1 MTTAPINLHTAPA
14 DAGDGAILPNLL
26 LFGETLRRLGLDFGS
41 ANMLDLIRA
50 TEHIPIGGSRADF
63 RLAARALLVH
73 RRSDLAL
80 FDEAFQVFWR
90 RPAHGRSMRDLRSMG
105 EQRRYRTP
113 RIMPHREDT
122 SDGPTPDNPD
132 APDDAGDRQP
142 IVDLQR
148 AFSAREV
155 LRQRDFAAYTLS
167 ETAAAQAMMAELTW
181 DLGRRRTRRQT
192 PSRRAAGDV
201 DLRRTMRRS
210 LPYGGEMLTLARRRR
225 RTRPRPLVLICD
237 VSGSMERYTRM
248 LLHFVHTLAAAG
260 APVEAFLFA
269 TRLTRI
275 TRHLAH
281 RGVDRAVSEVAH
293 AVPDWAGGTR
303 IGDAVKAFNYR
314 WARRV
319 LRGGAVTLLIS
330 DGWDRGDPQLLSQ
343 EMARLQRSCHR
354 LIWLNPLLGSPDY
367 QPLTRGMQAALPYVD
382 DFLPAHNL
390 HSLQQLARH
399 LNRITSN
406 RMPPPRPPAQVRRQ
420 PGITTAPERNGNP
433 NTGVAPD
440 TDAAPDTN
448 VESDTDAKPDPDVV
462 ANTDAG
468 NAPRPASAAHS
479 RRTLNPALAPT
490 FRHPLW
496 GHPNI
501 PGADPPDSE
510 TPDGNPP
517 P

>member
-1 MTTAPINLHTAPA
+1 MTTAPVNLHTAPA
-14 DAGDGAILPNLL
+14 DAGDGAILSNLL

-50 TEHIPIGGSRADF
+50 TEYIPIGGSRSDF

-73 RRSDLAL
+73 RQRDLAL
-80 FDEAFQVFWR
+80 FDEAFRVFWR

-105 EQRRYRTP
+105 EERRYRTP

-122 SDGPTPDNPD
+122 SDGPPPDHPL
-132 APDDAGDRQP
+132 DDAGDRQP
-142 IVDLQR
+142 VVDLQR

-155 LRQRDFAAYTLS
+155 LRQRDFAEYTPS
-167 ETAAAQAMMAELTW
+167 ETAAAQAMMAELSW
-181 DLGRRRTRRQT
+181 DLGQRRTRRHT
-192 PSRRAAGDV
+192 RSRDAAGEV
-201 DLRRTMRRS
+201 DLRRSMRRS
-210 LPYGGEMLTLARRRR
+210 LAYGGEMVTLARRRR
-225 RTRPRPLVLICD
+225 ATRPRPLVLICD

-248 LLHFVHTLAAAG
+248 LLHFVHTVAAAG

-281 RGVDRAVSEVAH
+281 RGVDRAVAEVAH

-303 IGDAVKAFNYR
+303 IGEAVKAFNYR

-390 HSLQQLARH
+390 HSLQELARH
-399 LNRITSN
+399 LNRLTE
-406 RMPPPRPPAQVRRQ
+406 RRAPARVWRPA
-420 PGITTAPERNGNP
+420 GALSGGAPELQRNG
-433 NTGVAPD
+433 VPD
-440 TDAAPDTN
+440 ADGG
-448 VESDTDAKPDPDVV
+448 
-462 ANTDAG
+462 DAG
-468 NAPRPASAAHS
+468 RSESAARS
-479 RRTLNPALAPT
+479 RRELNPALAPT

-496 GHPNI
+496 GHPNV
-501 PGADPPDSE
+501 PGVGISGSDAPGDDAPGGGTSE
-510 TPDGNPP
+510 SGAAGMGGAG
-517 P
+517 